1 MSVDYEG
8 LTAEHRDLVAIQK
21 RIGDAMEEGRWHSAA
36 REIVGLFRMSRAQPA
51 PEPAKTDPRH
61 PGFATWEPCAAPAP
75 SAATEPAVAES
86 YRGADC
92 LNMIGAVIDY
102 YGQAFI
108 VTSHGCSQLLGH
120 PHSLACGHATPSA
133 ITFLR
138 WATREECERH
148 GIPYVERGRAPS
160 PAASPAAYVPK
171 CGDVVALTVCDVT
184 GDALP
189 HRDSLGAHLYRVES
203 DKPDHSEYFK
213 CVRVD
218 GRDTTSPCFI
228 SARGMRPA
236 TAAERVAAGL
246 DAPAVDREAF
256 TTLLDAVKWVLNDA
270 AFKAPEQMGE
280 VAERWVARLERAID
294 SLPPSL
300 TKGGA
305 S

>member
-1 MSVDYEG
+1 LAARNMAALLSNPSGPVQANPSSGWG
-8 LTAEHRDLVAIQK
+8 LTNCTPDDVAALAVSLTDALIARLRPATVAPVADAAPRPEEPVKGDSPRSEWVRITSLPLGDDGRYPFAVGQVFKVAEWEDSAPRV
-21 RIGDAMEEGRWHSAA
+21 IGPRREGITLSASGA
-36 REIVGLFRMSRAQPA
+36 SIDPSR
-51 PEPAKTDPRH
+51 

-75 SAATEPAVAES
+75 LPVAGDVGPL
-86 YRGADC
+86 GA
-92 LNMIGAVIDY
+92 GASNI
-102 YGQAFI
+102 
-108 VTSHGCSQLLGH
+108 
-120 PHSLACGHATPSA
+120 
-133 ITFLR
+133 
-138 WATREECERH
+138 
-148 GIPYVERGRAPS
+148 APPP

-246 DAPAVDREAF
+246 DAPAVDREGLAKA
-256 TTLLDAVKWVLNDA
+256 LRDGKRAWLNNAADQRDGYDAGWDA
-270 AFKAPEQMGE
+270 AIAFLKANGG
-280 VAERWVARLERAID
+280 VA
-294 SLPPSL
+294 
-300 TKGGA
+300 
-305 S
+305 